1 MIVEIISPDKV
12 LYKGDLSA
20 VQLPGIDGSF
30 EILDH
35 HAPLVS
41 ILKAGSIKLVDV
53 KKKEK
58 LIPIN
63 GGVIEVLDNSVKIL
77 VE

>member
-1 MIVEIISPDKV
+1 MKVEIISPDKV
-12 LYKGDLSA
+12 LFKGELSA

-41 ILKAGSIKLVDV
+41 ILKEGTVKMVDPKKNENTIEV
-53 KKKEK
+53 K
-58 LIPIN
+58 
-63 GGVIEVLDNSVKIL
+63 GGVIEVLNNEVKIL

>member
-12 LYKGDLSA
+12 LFKGDLSA

-41 ILKAGSIKLVDV
+41 ILKQGEIKLVDT

-58 LIPIN
+58 IISVN
-63 GGVIEVLDNSVKIL
+63 GGVIEVLENSVKIL

>member
-12 LYKGDLSA
+12 LFKGDLSA

-41 ILKAGSIKLVDV
+41 ILKQGEIKLVDT

-58 LIPIN
+58 IIPVN
-63 GGVIEVLDNSVKIL
+63 GGVIEVLENSVKIL

>member
-12 LYKGDLSA
+12 LFKGDLSA

-41 ILKAGSIKLVDV
+41 ILKRGEIKLVDA

-58 LIPIN
+58 IIPVN
-63 GGVIEVLDNSVKIL
+63 GGVIEVLENSVKIL

>member
-1 MIVEIISPDKV
+1 MTVEIISPDKV
-12 LYKGDLSA
+12 LFKGELSA

-41 ILKAGSIKLVDV
+41 ILKKGKIKMVDA
-53 KKKEK
+53 KKREQF
-58 LIPIN
+58 IDVN
-63 GGVIEVLDNSVKIL
+63 GGVIEVLKNNIKIL